1 MKKNKKNKKKKQ
13 WPCMSISFFGGSLF
27 WKYELILDIKLQVY
41 FHAYKTIFLTSFKV
55 NNYKMKQCEPPFK
68 V

>member
-1 MKKNKKNKKKKQ
+1 
-13 WPCMSISFFGGSLF
+13 MSISFFGGSLF

-55 NNYKMKQCEPPFK
+55 NNYKMKQYEPPFK